1 MWNRV
6 DLKARGKEAFRKNYW
21 ASVAVALL
29 SGLVTTV
36 STSSG
41 RNAVDTGSSTS
52 GYAHYYGGNMF
63 SSLFAGVLT
72 ATLVVLGIFLVVLR
86 IFIGNLLEIGGC
98 RFFLANQQEQP
109 RVSKM
114 FEVFKG
120 GNYGNQ
126 VLTMFLM
133 NLYVFLWS
141 LLLIVPGIIK
151 GYEYRMVPYIL
162 AENPDMSRE
171 EVFERLNEVFR
182 DVFDEEDITVDE
194 GTTAEDIDGWDSLE
208 HINLMAAVESE
219 FGIKFSMGQIVT
231 MKNVGEMA
239 DIILQKV

>member
-29 SGLVTTV
+29 SGLVSTV
-36 STSSG
+36 SASSG

-52 GYAHYYGGNMF
+52 GYAQYYGGNMF

-162 AENPDMSRE
+162 AENPDMDRK
-171 EVFERLNEVFR
+171 EVFLISKRMM
-182 DVFDEEDITVDE
+182 
-194 GTTAEDIDGWDSLE
+194 DGKK
-208 HINLMAAVESE
+208 MAAFVLDLS
-219 FGIKFSMGQIVT
+219 FIGWVILGTITCGIVNLFYVSPYMQAT
-231 MKNVGEMA
+231 NAEMYTA
-239 DIILQKV
+239 NREIAYEEGYIR